1 MNKHG
6 DVFERVEKKYVINK
20 AQFDFIMDKL
30 AKRTI
35 PDAHGESLISN
46 IYFDTPDYR
55 LIRRSLLK
63 PVYKEKLRLRG
74 YGAIDEGSELF
85 LEIKKKYDGVV
96 YKRRI
101 ELMCAEAADY
111 LKLGG
116 KLPER
121 SQIAREIEWFMG
133 YYPMLAPRMYI
144 SYDRIALYDK
154 EDHDLRIT
162 FDTDITWR
170 SCDLDLTLGSYGDC
184 LTADGEY
191 VMEIKLSHSMPLW
204 LSEIMTKARAYNASY
219 SKYGCA
225 FIEMQRRAK
234 SEDETIK
241 ISDGGIYCA

>member
-20 AQFDFIMDKL
+20 AQFDFIMDEL
-30 AKRTI
+30 SKRTI
-35 PDAHGESLISN
+35 PDVHGESLISN

-101 ELMCAEAADY
+101 ELMCEEAANY
-111 LKLGG
+111 LRLGG
-116 KLPER
+116 KLPEQ

-144 SYDRIALYDK
+144 SYDRIDLYDK

-162 FDTDITWR
+162 FDKNIISRREDIR
-170 SCDLDLTLGSYGDC
+170 LEYGVF
-184 LTADGEY
+184 GER
-191 VMEIKLSHSMPLW
+191 VIPKDTMIMEIKYMDRMPLW
-204 LSEIMTKARAYNASY
+204 LIALLRHHDLEKTSF
-219 SKYGCA
+219 SKYGT
-225 FIEMQRRAK
+225 EYEHYLK
-234 SEDETIK
+234 YGIK
-241 ISDGGIYCA
+241 ERKLYA